1 MKSILSDVVSKY
13 SRHTENICSDSLALV
28 INESLVMQDSFRNY
42 IIGKTNGMVQLSD
55 TIEVISQATSKNDS
69 AIPDLQISDKS
80 EKVHLIEAKF
90 WAGLTEQQPNGYIN
104 RIASKGGSLAFLV
117 PERRINSLRA
127 ELKIRISALYT
138 VTDIDNQIL
147 LVDDNIVIYLLSWN
161 DLIDQ
166 LWTSA
171 TQNNDQESVFNL
183 YQLRG
188 LIQKLDNEG
197 FIPFESELFTSMAGK
212 QRDQLIDLLDAV
224 VDSSDYL
231 DTKKLSY
238 GGGKYSY
245 QRFFKIY
252 GKFGGYML
260 YSSELWTKHQET
272 PLFFCIA
279 AKEWSDG
286 GALPDLNELKARLN
300 NQKIGFLGILD
311 INSYPALVIPLRVS
325 VGMSKEYSID
335 ILNEQVISITS
346 LLK

>member
-1 MKSILSDVVSKY
+1 MKSILSDVVSRY

-42 IIGKTNGMVQLSD
+42 INGRTNGMVHLSD
-55 TIEVISQATSKNDS
+55 TIEVVTQATSKNDS
-69 AIPDLQISDKS
+69 AIPDLHIIDKS
-80 EKVHLIEAKF
+80 DKVHLIEAKF
-90 WAGLTEQQPNGYIN
+90 WAGLTEHQPNGYIN

-138 VTDIDNQIL
+138 LIDIDNQLL
-147 LVDDNIVIYLLSWN
+147 LVNDNIVIYLISWN

-171 TQNNDQESVFNL
+171 THNNDQESIFNL

-188 LIQKLDNEG
+188 LIQKLDSEG
-197 FIPFESELFTSMAGK
+197 FIPFESELFTPMAGK
-212 QRDQLIDLLDAV
+212 QRDQLIDLVDAV
-224 VDSSDYL
+224 VDGLDYL

-238 GGGKYSY
+238 GVGKYSY
-245 QRFFKIY
+245 QRYFKIY
-252 GKFGGYML
+252 GKYGGYML
-260 YSSELWTKHQET
+260 YSSELWMKHQET

-286 GALPDLNELKARLN
+286 GVLPDLNELKEMLN
-300 NQKIGFLGILD
+300 HQNIGVLGLID
-311 INSYPALVIPLRVS
+311 INSYPAMVIPLRVP
-325 VGMSKEYSID
+325 VGMDKEYSID
-335 ILNEQVISITS
+335 ILNNQVSSITS